1 MCYNVY
7 CIYSAVE
14 QLSSTLHNCIYI
26 VCTADRTKRN
36 EEVDFKLK
44 NITRPHRSAAYCY
57 TYGVVGVSVC
67 LIVTGVSSTKTDEP
81 IEM

>member
-36 EEVDFKLK
+36 EEVDFKFKKILLGR
-44 NITRPHRSAAYCY
+44 IAVRPIATHMAW
-57 TYGVVGVSVC
+57 SVC
-67 LIVTGVSSTKTDEP
+67 LSV
-81 IEM
+81 